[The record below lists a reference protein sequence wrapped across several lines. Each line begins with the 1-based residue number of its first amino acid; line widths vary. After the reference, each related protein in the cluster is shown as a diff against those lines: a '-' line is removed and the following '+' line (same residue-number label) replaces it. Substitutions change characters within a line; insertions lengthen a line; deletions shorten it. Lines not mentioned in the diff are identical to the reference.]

1 MNTRTTINHYF
12 GAKNAPPIK
21 SVFDLIEVS
30 RRGLSKKA
38 VATMAHHLGI
48 AQTELFTILHIS
60 ARTWQRYT
68 DEKLLPQDVTEK
80 ALQLANLY
88 KQGEDV
94 FGEAWKF
101 QGWMNH
107 PSPIFGGKKP
117 IELLDTT
124 FGFQLVS
131 DEIIRIEHG
140 VLA

>member
-1 MNTRTTINHYF
+1 MRTTTINHYF
-12 GAKNAPPIK
+12 GAKNAPPIQ

-38 VATMAHHLGI
+38 VSIMARHLGI
-48 AQTELFTILHIS
+48 TLTDLFVILHIS

-88 KQGEDV
+88 KQGEDI
-94 FGEAWKF
+94 FGNPEKF
-101 QGWMNH
+101 KGWMNH

-117 IELLDTT
+117 IDLLDTQ
-124 FGFQLVS
+124 FGFQAIQDELV
-131 DEIIRIEHG
+131 RIDWG

>member
-1 MNTRTTINHYF
+1 MNTTTITDYF
-12 GAKNAPPIK
+12 GAKNAPLIQ

-38 VATMAHHLGI
+38 VTTMARHLGI
-48 AQTELFTILHIS
+48 TQADLFVILHIS

-68 DEKLLPQDVTEK
+68 DEKLLPQGVTEK
-80 ALQLANLY
+80 ALQLASLY
-88 KQGEDV
+88 KQGEDI

-101 QGWMNH
+101 RGWMNH

-117 IELLDTT
+117 IELLDSQ
-124 FGFQLVS
+124 FGFQAVQDELV
-131 DEIIRIEHG
+131 RIDWG

>member
-1 MNTRTTINHYF
+1 MTTLNYYF
-12 GAKNAPPIK
+12 GAKNAPTLESI
-21 SVFDLIEVS
+21 FDLIIVS

-38 VATMAHHLGI
+38 VATLGKNLSMNQ
-48 AQTELFTILHIS
+48 ADLFTILHIS

-88 KQGEDV
+88 KQGESV

-124 FGFQLVS
+124 FGFQLVN
-131 DEIIRIEHG
+131 DEIIRIAHG

>member
-1 MNTRTTINHYF
+1 MARN
-12 GAKNAPPIK
+12 
-21 SVFDLIEVS
+21 
-30 RRGLSKKA
+30 LSITQA
-38 VATMAHHLGI
+38 
-48 AQTELFTILHIS
+48 ELLTILHIS

-88 KQGEDV
+88 KQGNDV
-94 FGEAWKF
+94 FGESWRF
-101 QGWMNH
+101 SGWMNH
-107 PSPIFGGKKP
+107 PSLIFGGKKP
-117 IELLDTT
+117 IDVLDTT